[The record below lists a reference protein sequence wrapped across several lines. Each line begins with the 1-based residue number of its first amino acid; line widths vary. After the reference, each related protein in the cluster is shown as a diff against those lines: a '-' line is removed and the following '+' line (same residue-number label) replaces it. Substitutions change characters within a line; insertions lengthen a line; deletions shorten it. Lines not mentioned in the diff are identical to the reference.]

1 MMHVTR
7 RAGLIRL
14 DHLRRSEMAA
24 KIPESLEFEH
34 RELHEQLEK
43 AMASPGRTGEA
54 AREVMKVLEPH
65 ILLEREFAMP
75 PLSSLAQIAWGE
87 ILPEMARFIGRT
99 EAFKAKLPRMLDDHK
114 QIVAALRNLMQAA
127 AAEKQPGAAQFAQK
141 MIMHA
146 QMEEEIL
153 YPAAILVGEYL
164 RLRME
169 KG

>member
-1 MMHVTR
+1 
-7 RAGLIRL
+7 
-14 DHLRRSEMAA
+14 MAA

-34 RELHEQLEK
+34 RELRDQLEK

-54 AREVMKVLEPH
+54 ARDVLRVLAPH
-65 ILLEREFAMP
+65 FLLEREFAMP
-75 PLSSLAQIAWGE
+75 PLSDLAQIARGE
-87 ILPEMARFIGRT
+87 ILPEMARFIDKT
-99 EAFKAKLPRMLDDHK
+99 DAFKAELPRMLDEHK
-114 QIVAALRNLMQAA
+114 LIVGALGTLLQAA

-164 RLRME
+164 RLRMG

>member
-1 MMHVTR
+1 
-7 RAGLIRL
+7 
-14 DHLRRSEMAA
+14 MAT

-34 RELHEQLEK
+34 RELREQLEK
-43 AMASPGRTGEA
+43 AMAAPGRTGEA

-75 PLSSLAQIAWGE
+75 PLSNLAQIARGE
-87 ILPEMARFIGRT
+87 ILPEMARFIDKT
-99 EAFKAKLPRMLDDHK
+99 DAFRAELPRMLDEHK
-114 QIVAALRNLMQAA
+114 LILAALRTLMQAA
-127 AAEKQPGAAQFAQK
+127 AAEKQIGAAQFAQK
-141 MIMHA
+141 MIQHA

-164 RLRME
+164 RLRMG